1 MGKTP
6 VPLTILID
14 GEWKARGEFLA
25 LTDKGHVLVAS
36 SDPPN
41 YVFTDLNQVDLV
53 LSRKAH
59 YWDDTMFA
67 KPAYLD
73 TALKVARARKK
84 EAKTTDAPST

>member
-6 VPLTILID
+6 VPLTILVDRDWLQHPTI
-14 GEWKARGEFLA
+14 LA
-25 LTDKGHVLVAS
+25 LVEKGHTVHECPVRELI
-36 SDPPN
+36 
-41 YVFTDLNQVDLV
+41 
-53 LSRKAH
+53 LSRAAH